1 MRKAS
6 SLAVAAAVVCCSVL
20 LGCSER
26 ATVRAEARGGTIPRD
41 EVLDIASRAAVAEG
55 YDLEKFAAPKV
66 TFDPEAEQWWLF
78 FEGIV
83 EPRPGNYFHVVVEGK
98 TGKASVRHGE

>member
-6 SLAVAAAVVCCSVL
+6 SLAVAAAVVFCSVL

-26 ATVRAEARGGTIPRD
+26 ASVPPEARSRTIPRD
-41 EVLDIASRAAVAEG
+41 EVLGIASRAAVAEG

-66 TFDPEAEQWWLF
+66 PFDPEAEQWWLF
-78 FEGIV
+78 FEGTV
-83 EPRPGNYFHVVVEGK
+83 CPAPGNHFYVVVDGK